1 MGPVALSIPRL
12 CPTKWDGLAPLP
24 RDTMDGGE
32 YNNMGP
38 VHGVDLP
45 SREMLTGMFAPRALE
60 MWLAVFLP
68 ADHFALPNL
77 VLAESWLC

>member
-1 MGPVALSIPRL
+1 
-12 CPTKWDGLAPLP
+12 
-24 RDTMDGGE
+24 MDGGE